1 MHQLWSFVKHE
12 PCLTLLTYKTVEEIT
27 EVLKQFRTLS
37 VLEGHE
43 WSKEICEKLEGLSEA
58 SCSSQVLIRAIDE
71 DPVKIEFTDQLI
83 EKLRENH
90 LAALRM
96 NLQRLK
102 LKYCELTDYLLA
114 ANEPSLKLSEAAA
127 NNIIAFAI
135 RLF

>member
-1 MHQLWSFVKHE
+1 MHQLWGLVKHE

-27 EVLKQFRTLS
+27 EVLKQFRTLG
-37 VLEGHE
+37 VFEGH
-43 WSKEICEKLEGLSEA
+43 EKLEGLSEA
-58 SCSSQVLIRAIDE
+58 SCSIQVLIRAVDE
-71 DPVKIEFTDQLI
+71 VPAKIEFTDILI

-96 NLQRLK
+96 NLQLLK

-114 ANEPSLKLSEAAA
+114 ANVQDTLSKLSEAAA
-127 NNIIAFAI
+127 NNILAFAI

>member
-1 MHQLWSFVKHE
+1 LHQLWGLVKHE

-27 EVLKQFRTLS
+27 EVLKQFRTLI
-37 VLEGHE
+37 VFEGH
-43 WSKEICEKLEGLSEA
+43 EKLEGLSEA
-58 SCSSQVLIRAIDE
+58 SCSIQVLIRAVDE
-71 DPVKIEFTDQLI
+71 VPAKIEFTDILI

-96 NLQRLK
+96 NLQLLK

-114 ANEPSLKLSEAAA
+114 ANVQDTLSKLSEAAA
-127 NNIIAFAI
+127 NNILAFAI